1 MSYSPNPKEGYTKM
15 VNIKQDGGQHVEVYI
30 PDTRRRRSPEAEARA
45 LARSEIKE
53 QYKAAALAEEVKAI
67 KKQRNK
73 LVDNLAKVGRSPSFI
88 ADIPSASGL
97 SGTPK
102 AYVDTPTSSTT
113 TPSSTTSKSTSQL
126 GNLNYQTG
134 NLNYSAPIGP
144 LPSSSMGGFK
154 NKPYD
159 NRINYSQPIGPTQGP
174 GLGMSFN
181 RNRNYSAPIGPLP
194 SSSMGGFQDRP
205 YNPQMNYSQPIGP
218 TQGPGLG
225 MSFNRNRNYS
235 APIGP
240 APSSSMGGFQGRPFN
255 QQTNYSQP
263 IGPTQGPGL
272 GMSFNRNRNY
282 SAPIGPAPSSSMGG
296 FQGRPFNQQT
306 NYSQPIGPTQGP
318 GLGMSFNRNRNYS
331 APIGPVPGPDM
342 GGYQDRPY
350 DRQINYSQPIGP
362 RGAPNNRR
370 SSGRPSSSSGRMV
383 EYQDEPITDGNG
395 RGEIYDE
402 PHTSGQTS
410 QISGKLVPHSGGGS
424 QGSISQQDTSK
435 WTPEMLLP
443 GKTLAE
449 VEAVYKQR
457 KASAIKKGRK
467 KLARSLDRAIVIR
480 RKQFGASP
488 GKPFQAS
495 PGRTPD
501 SSPTGKTPLP
511 TDVEKNA
518 ELLLPGKTE
527 QAVRRVHAERR
538 AAALKKGNKE
548 LVARLD
554 RALPVRLQRLKSQG
568 ANVFKVSPER
578 LLPGKTLA
586 EVEAA
591 YKQRRA
597 AAGAKGRTSLVK
609 ALDRAIV
616 ERRKQFGASPG
627 KTPQTTPIKS
637 PTGKTPTPTTPER
650 NAEYLLPGKTEQAVR
665 KVHAERRAAAVKKGN
680 KELVARLDRALL
692 VRLQRL
698 KSQGANVFKIAPFRL
713 IPGDTLPEVEKAYKQ
728 RRAAAVAKG
737 RTALVQ
743 ALDRAI
749 IIQRKQIGEFEKE
762 QARLAAEDERRTK
775 DMKSR
780 GSWPGK
786 SPERPFNPDIN
797 YKKPIG
803 PMPLNPEKNAE
814 RLLPGKTEQAVRKVH
829 AERRAAAVKKG
840 NKELVARLD
849 RALPVRLQRLKSQ
862 EANVFKISPERLLP
876 GKTLPEVEAA
886 YKQRRASAVA
896 KGRTALVEALDR
908 AIVERRKRF
917 GGSSGK
923 VPQSSDKEFSPERL
937 LPGKTLAEVEAT
949 YKKRR
954 DSAVAKGRTTLVQ
967 ALDRA
972 IGIRRKQLAGSPGK
986 VPQSPG
992 KTPLPSGKEWKDV
1005 FGPVDMSNPNPRAVS
1020 EKYQSLRKK
1029 TKDEDV
1035 SKLNALFQKAI
1046 ADIKLIKRQR
1056 AAQESKSTEATKAKV
1071 EAEKTKAKSAE
1082 IKKSIDREIIST
1094 KRKIRDVSIK
1104 AKKAS
1109 ANIDRAG
1116 KEMSA
1121 ASVRR
1126 DTRKVE
1132 KLTRFSRKRQQ
1143 NLRSAQEVRGKL
1155 ITSLKGLEQKSAK
1168 VSPLMLTQGSP
1179 NPMARQSAP
1188 QQSVQQQK
1196 SSQIQAKAQS
1206 FLAEKA
1212 RAQSSQIQAKSQKF
1226 LAEKAKS
1233 VAAQTEKQ
1241 LVSKAQSAKLDQEKR
1256 QKSAK
1261 MEQEKRQQSAKAQSV
1276 KLEQEKKQ
1284 QLAKAQSAKA
1294 QSAKAQSVKLEQ
1306 AKKQQMAKAQSA
1318 KAEQAKRLQI
1328 ERARTSQK
1336 RQMSQVRPQKT
1347 MLGPKRR

>member
-1 MSYSPNPKEGYTKM
+1 MSYSQDPKEGYVKM
-15 VNIKQDGGQHVEVYI
+15 ANIKQGGGQHVEIYV

-45 LARSEIKE
+45 LARAEIKE
-53 QYKAAALAEEVKAI
+53 QYKSAALAEEVKAI

-73 LVDNLAKVGRSPSFI
+73 LVDNLAKVGKSPSFVTDT
-88 ADIPSASGL
+88 APVDGL

-102 AYVDTPTSSTT
+102 TYVDTPTSPTT
-113 TPSSTTSKSTSQL
+113 TTASTPSKSKSQV
-126 GNLNYQTG
+126 GNLDYQVG

-181 RNRNYSAPIGPLP
+181 RSRNYSAPIGPLP

-225 MSFNRNRNYS
+225 MSFNRSRNYS

-240 APSSSMGGFQGRPFN
+240 LPSSPMGGFQGRPFN

-296 FQGRPFNQQT
+296 FQGRPYNPQI

-331 APIGPVPGPDM
+331 APIGPAPGPDM
-342 GGYQDRPY
+342 GGFQDRPY
-350 DRQINYSQPIGP
+350 DQQINYSQPIGP

-370 SSGRPSSSSGRMV
+370 MSGRTPSSSGRMV
-383 EYQDEPITDGNG
+383 EYQGGDEPIDGG
-395 RGEIYDE
+395 RN
-402 PHTSGQTS
+402 Q
-410 QISGKLVPHSGGGS
+410 
-424 QGSISQQDTSK
+424 QGSYNDYLDDGERRDQPRRSGLPSSGRVVEYTDDAKTGSVSQQDTSK

-457 KASAIKKGRK
+457 KASAVKKRRS
-467 KLARSLDRAIVIR
+467 KLARALDRAIVIR
-480 RKQFGASP
+480 RKQFGAS
-488 GKPFQAS
+488 GKIPQTT

-501 SSPTGKTPLP
+501 RSPTGQTPLP

-538 AAALKKGNKE
+538 AAAVKKGNKD

-627 KTPQTTPIKS
+627 KTPQTTPVKS
-637 PTGKTPTPTTPER
+637 PTGKTPMPTTPER

-680 KELVARLDRALL
+680 KD
-692 VRLQRL
+692 
-698 KSQGANVFKIAPFRL
+698 
-713 IPGDTLPEVEKAYKQ
+713 
-728 RRAAAVAKG
+728 
-737 RTALVQ
+737 
-743 ALDRAI
+743 
-749 IIQRKQIGEFEKE
+749 
-762 QARLAAEDERRTK
+762 
-775 DMKSR
+775 
-780 GSWPGK
+780 
-786 SPERPFNPDIN
+786 
-797 YKKPIG
+797 
-803 PMPLNPEKNAE
+803 
-814 RLLPGKTEQAVRKVH
+814 
-829 AERRAAAVKKG
+829 
-840 NKELVARLD
+840 LVARLD

-862 EANVFKISPERLLP
+862 GANVFKVSPERLLP
-876 GKTLPEVEAA
+876 GGTLAEVEVT
-886 YKQRRASAVA
+886 YKQRRAAAMS
-896 KGRTALVEALDR
+896 KGRTSLVQALDR
-908 AIVERRKRF
+908 AIAVRRKQL

-923 VPQSSDKEFSPERL
+923 VPPSPGKVPPSPGKVPLPPGKDWKDVFGPVDMSNPNPRAVSEKYQALRKKTRDEDVSKLNALFQKAIVDIKLIKRQRAAQQSKTPGIPSGKPPQSTPAKPAKTPSGKSPGNVFKVAPERL
-937 LPGKTLAEVEAT
+937 IPGKTLAEVEAV
-949 YKKRR
+949 YKQRR
-954 DSAVAKGRTTLVQ
+954 ASAVVKGRTSLVQ

-972 IGIRRKQLAGSPGK
+972 IGIRRKQFGGPSGQVPSSPGK
-986 VPQSPG
+986 VPSSPS

-1005 FGPVDMSNPNPRAVS
+1005 FGPVDMSNPNPRVVS
-1020 EKYQSLRKK
+1020 EKYQALRKK

-1056 AAQESKSTEATKAKV
+1056 TAQESKSTEATKAK
-1071 EAEKTKAKSAE
+1071 AKSAE
-1082 IKKSIDREIIST
+1082 VKKSIDREIIST

-1109 ANIDRAG
+1109 ANIERAG

-1121 ASVRR
+1121 ATARR
-1126 DTRKVE
+1126 DTRKAE

-1143 NLRSAQEVRGKL
+1143 NLSSARQTRERL

-1179 NPMARQSAP
+1179 NPMTRQSAQ

-1212 RAQSSQIQAKSQKF
+1212 RAQSAKIQQSGKQMVIK
-1226 LAEKAKS
+1226 
-1233 VAAQTEKQ
+1233 AAQDKMQ
-1241 LVSKAQSAKLDQEKR
+1241 SAKAQSAKAQSAKLEQEKRQKSVLAEKARAQSAKLEQEKR

-1261 MEQEKRQQSAKAQSV
+1261 IEQDKR
-1276 KLEQEKKQ
+1276 L

-1294 QSAKAQSVKLEQ
+1294 QSAKMEQ
-1306 AKKQQMAKAQSA
+1306 IKKAQ
-1318 KAEQAKRLQI
+1318 
-1328 ERARTSQK
+1328 TSQK
-1336 RQMSQVRPQKT
+1336 RQMSQVRPQRT
-1347 MLGPKRR
+1347 MMGPRRR

>member
-15 VNIKQDGGQHVEVYI
+15 VNIKQEGGQHVEVYI

-45 LARSEIKE
+45 LARAEIKE
-53 QYKAAALAEEVKAI
+53 QYKSAALAEEVKAI

-73 LVDNLAKVGRSPSFI
+73 LVDNLAKVGRSPSFV
-88 ADIPSASGL
+88 ADIPSVDGL

-102 AYVDTPTSSTT
+102 TYVDTPTSPTITT
-113 TPSSTTSKSTSQL
+113 TSSTPSKVKSQV
-126 GNLNYQTG
+126 G

-154 NKPYD
+154 NKPYN

-205 YNPQMNYSQPIGP
+205 FNQQINYSQPIGP

-225 MSFNRNRNYS
+225 MSFNRSRNYS

-240 APSSSMGGFQGRPFN
+240 LPSPSMGGFQDRPFN

-272 GMSFNRNRNY
+272 GMSFNRSRNY
-282 SAPIGPAPSSSMGG
+282 SAPIGPLPSSSMGG
-296 FQGRPFNQQT
+296 FQDRPFNQQT

-318 GLGMSFNRNRNYS
+318 GLGMSFNRSRNYS
-331 APIGPVPGPDM
+331 APIGPAPGPDM
-342 GGYQDRPY
+342 GGFQDRPY
-350 DRQINYSQPIGP
+350 NQQINYSQPIGP

-370 SSGRPSSSSGRMV
+370 MSSRTPSSSGRMV
-383 EYQDEPITDGNG
+383 EYQDEPIADGRNRQG
-395 RGEIYDE
+395 IYNDYLNDGERRDQ
-402 PHTSGQTS
+402 PRTSGLPS
-410 QISGKLVPHSGGGS
+410 SGKIVEYQGDAKP
-424 QGSISQQDTSK
+424 GSISQQDTSK

-457 KASAIKKGRK
+457 KASAVKKGRT
-467 KLARSLDRAIVIR
+467 KLARALDRALVIR
-480 RKQFGASP
+480 RKQFGAS
-488 GKPFQAS
+488 GKIPQTT

-501 SSPTGKTPLP
+501 RSPTGQTPLP

-538 AAALKKGNKE
+538 AAAVKKGNKE

-568 ANVFKVSPER
+568 ANVFKVSPEI

-586 EVEAA
+586 EVEAG

-597 AAGAKGRTSLVK
+597 SAVSKGRTALVK

-680 KELVARLDRALL
+680 KD
-692 VRLQRL
+692 
-698 KSQGANVFKIAPFRL
+698 
-713 IPGDTLPEVEKAYKQ
+713 
-728 RRAAAVAKG
+728 
-737 RTALVQ
+737 
-743 ALDRAI
+743 
-749 IIQRKQIGEFEKE
+749 
-762 QARLAAEDERRTK
+762 
-775 DMKSR
+775 
-780 GSWPGK
+780 
-786 SPERPFNPDIN
+786 
-797 YKKPIG
+797 
-803 PMPLNPEKNAE
+803 
-814 RLLPGKTEQAVRKVH
+814 
-829 AERRAAAVKKG
+829 
-840 NKELVARLD
+840 LVARLD
-849 RALPVRLQRLKSQ
+849 RALPVRLQRLKAQ
-862 EANVFKISPERLLP
+862 GANVFKVSPERLLP
-876 GKTLPEVEAA
+876 GKTLPEVEAV
-886 YKQRRASAVA
+886 YKQRRASAVS
-896 KGRTALVEALDR
+896 KGRNA
-908 AIVERRKRF
+908 
-917 GGSSGK
+917 
-923 VPQSSDKEFSPERL
+923 
-937 LPGKTLAEVEAT
+937 
-949 YKKRR
+949 
-954 DSAVAKGRTTLVQ
+954 LVQ

-972 IGIRRKQLAGSPGK
+972 IAVRRKQLGGSPGK
-986 VPQSPG
+986 VPSSPG
-992 KTPLPSGKEWKDV
+992 KTPFPSGKEWKDV
-1005 FGPVDMSNPNPRAVS
+1005 FGPVDMANPNPRAVS
-1020 EKYQSLRKK
+1020 EKYQALRRK

-1035 SKLNALFQKAI
+1035 SKLNALFKKAI
-1046 ADIKLIKRQR
+1046 LDIKLIKRQR
-1056 AAQESKSTEATKAKV
+1056 AAQESKSAEGAKAKMEADKARV
-1071 EAEKTKAKSAE
+1071 EAEKAKAKAAE
-1082 IKKSIDREIIST
+1082 AKKSIEREIIST

-1109 ANIDRAG
+1109 ANIGRAG

-1121 ASVRR
+1121 ASARR
-1126 DTRKVE
+1126 DTRKAE
-1132 KLTRFSRKRQQ
+1132 KLTRFARKRQQ
-1143 NLRSAQEVRGKL
+1143 NLSSARQKREKL
-1155 ITSLKGLEQKSAK
+1155 ITSLKELEQKSAK
-1168 VSPLMLTQGSP
+1168 VSPLMLTQGSQ
-1179 NPMARQSAP
+1179 NQMARQSAP

-1196 SSQIQAKAQS
+1196 SSQMQAKAQS

-1241 LVSKAQSAKLDQEKR
+1241 LMSKAQSAKLDQEKR
-1256 QKSAK
+1256 QKYAK
-1261 MEQEKRQQSAKAQSV
+1261 MEQEKRQQSAKAQTV

-1284 QLAKAQSAKA
+1284 QLAKAQY
-1294 QSAKAQSVKLEQ
+1294 AKAQSVKLEQ
-1306 AKKQQMAKAQSA
+1306 AKKQQMDKAQSA

-1336 RQMSQVRPQKT
+1336 RQMSQIRPRKS

>member
-1 MSYSPNPKEGYTKM
+1 MSYSQDPKEGYTKLA
-15 VNIKQDGGQHVEVYI
+15 NIKQGGGQHVEIYV
-30 PDTRRRRSPEAEARA
+30 PDTRRKMSPEAQARA

-73 LVDNLAKVGRSPSFI
+73 LVDNLAKVGKSPSFV
-88 ADIPSASGL
+88 ADIPPVNGL

-102 AYVDTPTSSTT
+102 TYVDTPTSPTT
-113 TPSSTTSKSTSQL
+113 TTTASTPSKSKSQV
-126 GNLNYQTG
+126 GNLNYQVG

-225 MSFNRNRNYS
+225 MSFNRSRNYS

-282 SAPIGPAPSSSMGG
+282 SAPIGPAP
-296 FQGRPFNQQT
+296 
-306 NYSQPIGPTQGP
+306 
-318 GLGMSFNRNRNYS
+318 
-331 APIGPVPGPDM
+331 GPDM
-342 GGYQDRPY
+342 GGFQDRPY
-350 DRQINYSQPIGP
+350 DQQINYSQPIGP
-362 RGAPNNRR
+362 RGTPNNRR
-370 SSGRPSSSSGRMV
+370 MSSRTPSSSGRMV
-383 EYQDEPITDGNG
+383 EYQGRDEPINGGRNQQGNYNDYVDDGDQPRRSGLPSPG
-395 RGEIYDE
+395 RVAEYKDDAK
-402 PHTSGQTS
+402 P
-410 QISGKLVPHSGGGS
+410 
-424 QGSISQQDTSK
+424 GSISQQDTSK

-457 KASAIKKGRK
+457 KASAVKKGRT
-467 KLARSLDRAIVIR
+467 KLARALDRAIVIR
-480 RKQFGASP
+480 RKQFGTS
-488 GKPFQAS
+488 GKITQTT
-495 PGRTPD
+495 PGRTPGR
-501 SSPTGKTPLP
+501 SPTGQTPLP

-538 AAALKKGNKE
+538 AAAVKKGNKE

-627 KTPQTTPIKS
+627 KPPQTTPVKS
-637 PTGKTPTPTTPER
+637 PTGKTPLPSDGER
-650 NAEYLLPGKTEQAVR
+650 
-665 KVHAERRAAAVKKGN
+665 
-680 KELVARLDRALL
+680 
-692 VRLQRL
+692 
-698 KSQGANVFKIAPFRL
+698 
-713 IPGDTLPEVEKAYKQ
+713 
-728 RRAAAVAKG
+728 
-737 RTALVQ
+737 
-743 ALDRAI
+743 
-749 IIQRKQIGEFEKE
+749 
-762 QARLAAEDERRTK
+762 
-775 DMKSR
+775 
-780 GSWPGK
+780 
-786 SPERPFNPDIN
+786 
-797 YKKPIG
+797 
-803 PMPLNPEKNAE
+803 NAE

-862 EANVFKISPERLLP
+862 GSNVFKVSPERLLPGNTLPEVEAAYKQRRASAMSKGRTALVQALDRAISVRRKQLGGSPGKSPQATPVKSPTGKTPLPSDGERDAERLLPGKTEQAVRKIHAERRAAAVKKGDKELAARLDRALPVRLQRLKSQGANVFKVSPERLLP

-886 YKQRRASAVA
+886 YKQRRASAVS
-896 KGRTALVEALDR
+896 KGRTALVQALDR
-908 AIVERRKRF
+908 AIALRRKQL
-917 GGSSGK
+917 GGSPGK
-923 VPQSSDKEFSPERL
+923 SPQSTPGKSPSNLSKIPPERL
-937 LPGKTLAEVEAT
+937 IPGKNLAEVEAT
-949 YKKRR
+949 YKNRR
-954 DSAVAKGRTTLVQ
+954 ASAVAKKRIALVQ

-972 IGIRRKQLAGSPGK
+972 IGIRRKQFGGPSGKVPTSPGK
-986 VPQSPG
+986 VPSSPS

-1020 EKYQSLRKK
+1020 EKYQALRRK

-1035 SKLNALFQKAI
+1035 SKLNALFKKAI
-1046 ADIKLIKRQR
+1046 IDIKLIKRQR
-1056 AAQESKSTEATKAKV
+1056 ASQESKSAQGAKAKMEADKARV
-1071 EAEKTKAKSAE
+1071 EAEKAKAKSAE
-1082 IKKSIDREIIST
+1082 VKKSIDREIIST

-1121 ASVRR
+1121 ATARR
-1126 DTRKVE
+1126 DTRKAE
-1132 KLTRFSRKRQQ
+1132 KLTRFTRKRQQ

-1179 NPMARQSAP
+1179 NPMARQSAQ

-1212 RAQSSQIQAKSQKF
+1212 RAQSAKIEQSGKQMVIK
-1226 LAEKAKS
+1226 
-1233 VAAQTEKQ
+1233 AAQ
-1241 LVSKAQSAKLDQEKR
+1241 D
-1256 QKSAK
+1256 K
-1261 MEQEKRQQSAKAQSV
+1261 MQSAKAQSAKV
-1276 KLEQEKKQ
+1276 QSAKLEQDKRQKS
-1284 QLAKAQSAKA
+1284 AKAQSAKA
-1294 QSAKAQSVKLEQ
+1294 QSAKLEQEKRQKSAKLEQ
-1306 AKKQQMAKAQSA
+1306 DKRQKSALAEKARAQSAKLEQEKRQKSAKIEQDKRLQSAKAQSA
-1318 KAEQAKRLQI
+1318 KAQSAKMEQIKKAQ
-1328 ERARTSQK
+1328 TSQK
-1336 RQMSQVRPQKT
+1336 RQMSQARPPMKV
-1347 MLGPKRR
+1347 MRPRRR

>member
-15 VNIKQDGGQHVEVYI
+15 VNIKQEGGQHVEVYI

-45 LARSEIKE
+45 LARAEIKE
-53 QYKAAALAEEVKAI
+53 QYKSAALAEEVKAI

-73 LVDNLAKVGRSPSFI
+73 LVDNLAKVGRSPSFV
-88 ADIPSASGL
+88 ADIPSVDGL

-102 AYVDTPTSSTT
+102 TYVDTPTSPTITT
-113 TPSSTTSKSTSQL
+113 TSSTPSKVKSQV
-126 GNLNYQTG
+126 G

-154 NKPYD
+154 NKPYN

-205 YNPQMNYSQPIGP
+205 FNQQINYSQPIGP

-225 MSFNRNRNYS
+225 MSFNRSRNYS

-240 APSSSMGGFQGRPFN
+240 LPSPSMGGFQDRPFN

-272 GMSFNRNRNY
+272 GMSFNRSRNY
-282 SAPIGPAPSSSMGG
+282 SAPIGPLPSSSMGG
-296 FQGRPFNQQT
+296 FQDRPFNQQT

-318 GLGMSFNRNRNYS
+318 GLGMSFNRSRNYS
-331 APIGPVPGPDM
+331 APIGPAPGPDM
-342 GGYQDRPY
+342 GGFQDRPY
-350 DRQINYSQPIGP
+350 NQQINYSQPIGP

-370 SSGRPSSSSGRMV
+370 MSSRTPSSSGRMV
-383 EYQDEPITDGNG
+383 EYQDEPIADGRNQQG
-395 RGEIYDE
+395 IYNDYLNDGERRDQ
-402 PHTSGQTS
+402 PRTSGLPS
-410 QISGKLVPHSGGGS
+410 SGKIVEYQGDAKP
-424 QGSISQQDTSK
+424 GSISQQDTSK

-457 KASAIKKGRK
+457 KASAVKKGRT
-467 KLARSLDRAIVIR
+467 KLARALDRALVIR
-480 RKQFGASP
+480 RKQFGAS
-488 GKPFQAS
+488 GKIPQTT

-501 SSPTGKTPLP
+501 RSPTGQTPLP

-538 AAALKKGNKE
+538 AAAVKKGNKE

-568 ANVFKVSPER
+568 ANVFKVSPEI

-586 EVEAA
+586 EVEAG

-597 AAGAKGRTSLVK
+597 SAVSKGRTALVK

-680 KELVARLDRALL
+680 KDLVARLDRALPL
-692 VRLQRL
+692 RLQRL
-698 KSQGANVFKIAPFRL
+698 KSQGANVFKVSPERL
-713 IPGDTLPEVEKAYKQ
+713 LPGNTLPEVEAAYKQ
-728 RRAAAVAKG
+728 RRSSAMSKG

-749 IIQRKQIGEFEKE
+749 VVRRKQ
-762 QARLAAEDERRTK
+762 L
-775 DMKSR
+775 S
-780 GSWPGK
+780 GSPGK
-786 SPERPFNPDIN
+786 TPQTTPVKSPT
-797 YKKPIG
+797 G
-803 PMPLNPEKNAE
+803 QTPLPSDVEKNAE

-840 NKELVARLD
+840 NKDLVARLD
-849 RALPVRLQRLKSQ
+849 RALPVRLQRLKAQ
-862 EANVFKISPERLLP
+862 GANVFKVSPERLLP
-876 GKTLPEVEAA
+876 GKTLPEVEAV
-886 YKQRRASAVA
+886 YKQRRASAVS
-896 KGRTALVEALDR
+896 KGRNA
-908 AIVERRKRF
+908 
-917 GGSSGK
+917 
-923 VPQSSDKEFSPERL
+923 
-937 LPGKTLAEVEAT
+937 
-949 YKKRR
+949 
-954 DSAVAKGRTTLVQ
+954 LVQ

-972 IGIRRKQLAGSPGK
+972 IAVRRKQLGGSPGK
-986 VPQSPG
+986 VPSSPG
-992 KTPLPSGKEWKDV
+992 KTPFPSGKEWKDV
-1005 FGPVDMSNPNPRAVS
+1005 FGPVDMANPNPRAVS
-1020 EKYQSLRKK
+1020 EKYQALRRK

-1035 SKLNALFQKAI
+1035 SKLNALFKKAI
-1046 ADIKLIKRQR
+1046 LDIKLIKRQR
-1056 AAQESKSTEATKAKV
+1056 AAQESKSAEGAKAKMEADKARV
-1071 EAEKTKAKSAE
+1071 EAEKAKAKAAE
-1082 IKKSIDREIIST
+1082 AKKSIEREIIST

-1109 ANIDRAG
+1109 ANIGRAG

-1121 ASVRR
+1121 ASARR
-1126 DTRKVE
+1126 DTRKAE
-1132 KLTRFSRKRQQ
+1132 KLTRFARKRQQ
-1143 NLRSAQEVRGKL
+1143 NLSSARQKREKL
-1155 ITSLKGLEQKSAK
+1155 ITSLKELEQKSAK
-1168 VSPLMLTQGSP
+1168 VSPLMLTQGSQ
-1179 NPMARQSAP
+1179 NQMARQSAP

-1196 SSQIQAKAQS
+1196 SSQMQAKAQS

-1241 LVSKAQSAKLDQEKR
+1241 LMSKAQSAKLDQEKR
-1256 QKSAK
+1256 QKYAK
-1261 MEQEKRQQSAKAQSV
+1261 MEQEKRQQSAKAQTV

-1284 QLAKAQSAKA
+1284 QLAKAQY
-1294 QSAKAQSVKLEQ
+1294 AKAQSVKLEQ
-1306 AKKQQMAKAQSA
+1306 AKKQQMDKAQSA

-1336 RQMSQVRPQKT
+1336 RQMSQIRPRKS

>member
-1 MSYSPNPKEGYTKM
+1 MSYSQDPKEGYTKLA
-15 VNIKQDGGQHVEVYI
+15 NIKQGGGQHVEIYV
-30 PDTRRRRSPEAEARA
+30 PDTRRKRSPEAEARA
-45 LARSEIKE
+45 LARAEIKE
-53 QYKAAALAEEVKAI
+53 QYKSAALAEEVKAI

-73 LVDNLAKVGRSPSFI
+73 LVDNLAKVGKSPSFV
-88 ADIPSASGL
+88 ADIPSVDGL

-102 AYVDTPTSSTT
+102 TYVDTPTSPTT
-113 TPSSTTSKSTSQL
+113 TSASTPSKSKSQV
-126 GNLNYQTG
+126 GNLNYQVG

-181 RNRNYSAPIGPLP
+181 RNRNYSVPIGPLP

-205 YNPQMNYSQPIGP
+205 YNPQMNYSSPIGP

-225 MSFNRNRNYS
+225 MSFNRSRNYS

-331 APIGPVPGPDM
+331 APIGPAPGPDM
-342 GGYQDRPY
+342 GGFQDRPY
-350 DRQINYSQPIGP
+350 DQQINYSQPIGP

-370 SSGRPSSSSGRMV
+370 MSGRTPSSSGRMV
-383 EYQDEPITDGNG
+383 EYQGGDEPIDGG
-395 RGEIYDE
+395 RN
-402 PHTSGQTS
+402 Q
-410 QISGKLVPHSGGGS
+410 
-424 QGSISQQDTSK
+424 QGSYNDYLDDGERRDQPRRSGLPSSGRVVEYTDDAKTGSVSQQDTSK

-467 KLARSLDRAIVIR
+467 KLAIALDRAIVIR
-480 RKQFGASP
+480 RKQFGAS
-488 GKPFQAS
+488 GKIPQS
-495 PGRTPD
+495 TPGRTPD
-501 SSPTGKTPLP
+501 RSPTGQTPLP

-538 AAALKKGNKE
+538 AAAMKKGNKD

-637 PTGKTPTPTTPER
+637 PTGKTPMPTTPER

-665 KVHAERRAAAVKKGN
+665 KVHAERRAAA
-680 KELVARLDRALL
+680 A
-692 VRLQRL
+692 
-698 KSQGANVFKIAPFRL
+698 
-713 IPGDTLPEVEKAYKQ
+713 
-728 RRAAAVAKG
+728 
-737 RTALVQ
+737 
-743 ALDRAI
+743 
-749 IIQRKQIGEFEKE
+749 
-762 QARLAAEDERRTK
+762 
-775 DMKSR
+775 
-780 GSWPGK
+780 
-786 SPERPFNPDIN
+786 
-797 YKKPIG
+797 
-803 PMPLNPEKNAE
+803 
-814 RLLPGKTEQAVRKVH
+814 
-829 AERRAAAVKKG
+829 KKG

-862 EANVFKISPERLLP
+862 GANVFKVSPERLLP

-886 YKQRRASAVA
+886 YKQRRASAVS
-896 KGRTALVEALDR
+896 KGRTALIQALDR
-908 AIVERRKRF
+908 AIAVRRKQLGGSPGKTPQATPVKSPTGKTPLPSDVEKNAERLLPGKTEQAVRKIHAERRAAALRKGNKDLVARLDRALPVRLQRLKSQGANVF
-917 GGSSGK
+917 K
-923 VPQSSDKEFSPERL
+923 VSPERL
-937 LPGKTLAEVEAT
+937 LPGKTLPEVEAV
-949 YKKRR
+949 YKQRR
-954 DSAVAKGRTTLVQ
+954 SSAVSKGRTALVQ

-972 IGIRRKQLAGSPGK
+972 IAIRRKQLGGSPGK
-986 VPQSPG
+986 VPPSPG
-992 KTPLPSGKEWKDV
+992 KVPPSPSKTPLPTGKEWKDV

-1020 EKYQSLRKK
+1020 EKYQALRRK

-1035 SKLNALFQKAI
+1035 SKLNALFKKAI
-1046 ADIKLIKRQR
+1046 VDIKLIKRQR
-1056 AAQESKSTEATKAKV
+1056 AAQESKSAEGAKAKMEADKARV
-1071 EAEKTKAKSAE
+1071 EAEKAKAKTAE
-1082 IKKSIDREIIST
+1082 AKKSIEREIIST

-1116 KEMSA
+1116 KEISA
-1121 ASVRR
+1121 ATARR
-1126 DTRKVE
+1126 DTRKAE

-1143 NLRSAQEVRGKL
+1143 NLSSARQTRERL

-1212 RAQSSQIQAKSQKF
+1212 RAQSAKIQQSGKQMAIK
-1226 LAEKAKS
+1226 
-1233 VAAQTEKQ
+1233 AAQDKI
-1241 LVSKAQSAKLDQEKR
+1241 
-1256 QKSAK
+1256 
-1261 MEQEKRQQSAKAQSV
+1261 QSAKAQSAKAQSA

-1294 QSAKAQSVKLEQ
+1294 QSARIEQ
-1306 AKKQQMAKAQSA
+1306 EKKKQLAKAQSA
-1318 KAEQAKRLQI
+1318 KAQSVKMEQIKRAQ
-1328 ERARTSQK
+1328 TSQK
-1336 RQMSQVRPQKT
+1336 RQMSQARPQKV
-1347 MLGPKRR
+1347 MMRPKKR

>member
-1 MSYSPNPKEGYTKM
+1 MSYSQDPKEGYTKLA
-15 VNIKQDGGQHVEVYI
+15 NIKQGGGQHVEIYV
-30 PDTRRRRSPEAEARA
+30 PDTRRKMSPEAQARA

-73 LVDNLAKVGRSPSFI
+73 LVDNLAKVGKSPSFV
-88 ADIPSASGL
+88 ADIPPVNGL

-102 AYVDTPTSSTT
+102 TYVDTPTSPTT
-113 TPSSTTSKSTSQL
+113 TTTASTPSKSKSQV
-126 GNLNYQTG
+126 GNLNYQVG

-159 NRINYSQPIGPTQGP
+159 NRI
-174 GLGMSFN
+174 
-181 RNRNYSAPIGPLP
+181 
-194 SSSMGGFQDRP
+194 
-205 YNPQMNYSQPIGP
+205 NYSQPIGP

-282 SAPIGPAPSSSMGG
+282 SAPIGPAP
-296 FQGRPFNQQT
+296 
-306 NYSQPIGPTQGP
+306 
-318 GLGMSFNRNRNYS
+318 
-331 APIGPVPGPDM
+331 GPDM
-342 GGYQDRPY
+342 GGFQDRPY
-350 DRQINYSQPIGP
+350 DQQINYSQPIGP
-362 RGAPNNRR
+362 RGTPNNRR
-370 SSGRPSSSSGRMV
+370 MSSRTPSSSGRMV
-383 EYQDEPITDGNG
+383 EYQGRDEPINGGRNQQGNYNDYVDDGDQPRRSGLPSPG
-395 RGEIYDE
+395 RVAEYKDDAK
-402 PHTSGQTS
+402 P
-410 QISGKLVPHSGGGS
+410 
-424 QGSISQQDTSK
+424 GSISQQDTSK

-457 KASAIKKGRK
+457 KASAVKKGRT
-467 KLARSLDRAIVIR
+467 KLARALDRAIVIR
-480 RKQFGASP
+480 RKQFGTS
-488 GKPFQAS
+488 GKITQTT
-495 PGRTPD
+495 PGRTPGR
-501 SSPTGKTPLP
+501 SPTGQTPLP

-538 AAALKKGNKE
+538 AAAVKKGNKE

-627 KTPQTTPIKS
+627 KPPQTTPVKS
-637 PTGKTPTPTTPER
+637 PTGKTPLPSDGER
-650 NAEYLLPGKTEQAVR
+650 
-665 KVHAERRAAAVKKGN
+665 
-680 KELVARLDRALL
+680 
-692 VRLQRL
+692 
-698 KSQGANVFKIAPFRL
+698 
-713 IPGDTLPEVEKAYKQ
+713 
-728 RRAAAVAKG
+728 
-737 RTALVQ
+737 
-743 ALDRAI
+743 
-749 IIQRKQIGEFEKE
+749 
-762 QARLAAEDERRTK
+762 
-775 DMKSR
+775 
-780 GSWPGK
+780 
-786 SPERPFNPDIN
+786 
-797 YKKPIG
+797 
-803 PMPLNPEKNAE
+803 NAE

-862 EANVFKISPERLLP
+862 GANVFKVSPERLLP

-886 YKQRRASAVA
+886 YKQRRASAVS
-896 KGRTALVEALDR
+896 KGRTALVQALDR
-908 AIVERRKRF
+908 AIALRRKQL
-917 GGSSGK
+917 GGSPGK
-923 VPQSSDKEFSPERL
+923 SPQSTPGKSPSNLSKIPPERL
-937 LPGKTLAEVEAT
+937 IPGKNLAEVEAT
-949 YKKRR
+949 YKNRR
-954 DSAVAKGRTTLVQ
+954 ASAVAKKRIALVQ

-972 IGIRRKQLAGSPGK
+972 IGIRRKQFGGPSGKVPTSPGK
-986 VPQSPG
+986 VPSSPS

-1020 EKYQSLRKK
+1020 EKYQALRRK

-1035 SKLNALFQKAI
+1035 SKLNALFKKAI
-1046 ADIKLIKRQR
+1046 IDIKLIKRQR
-1056 AAQESKSTEATKAKV
+1056 ASQESKSAQGAKAKMEADKARV
-1071 EAEKTKAKSAE
+1071 EAEKAKAKSAE
-1082 IKKSIDREIIST
+1082 VKKSIDREIIST

-1121 ASVRR
+1121 ATARR
-1126 DTRKVE
+1126 DTRKAE
-1132 KLTRFSRKRQQ
+1132 KLTRFTRKRQQ

-1179 NPMARQSAP
+1179 NPMARQSAQ

-1212 RAQSSQIQAKSQKF
+1212 RAQSAKIEQSGKQMVIK
-1226 LAEKAKS
+1226 
-1233 VAAQTEKQ
+1233 AAQ
-1241 LVSKAQSAKLDQEKR
+1241 D
-1256 QKSAK
+1256 K
-1261 MEQEKRQQSAKAQSV
+1261 MQSAKAQSAKV
-1276 KLEQEKKQ
+1276 QSAKLEQDKRQKS
-1284 QLAKAQSAKA
+1284 AKAQSAKA
-1294 QSAKAQSVKLEQ
+1294 QSAKLEQEKRQKSAKLEQ
-1306 AKKQQMAKAQSA
+1306 DKRQKSALAEKARAQSAKLEQEKRQKSAKIEQDKRLQSAKAQSA
-1318 KAEQAKRLQI
+1318 KAQSAKMEQIKKAQ
-1328 ERARTSQK
+1328 TSQK
-1336 RQMSQVRPQKT
+1336 RQMSQARPPMKV
-1347 MLGPKRR
+1347 MRPRRR

>member
-1 MSYSPNPKEGYTKM
+1 MSYSTEQREGYTKLA
-15 VNIKQDGGQHVEVYI
+15 NIKQGGGQHVEIYV
-30 PDTRRRRSPEAEARA
+30 PDTRRKMSPEAQARA
-45 LARSEIKE
+45 LARAEIKE
-53 QYKAAALAEEVKAI
+53 QYKSAALAEEVKAI

-73 LVDNLAKVGRSPSFI
+73 LVDNLAKVGKSPSFV
-88 ADIPSASGL
+88 ADIPSVDGL

-102 AYVDTPTSSTT
+102 TYVDTPTSPTT
-113 TPSSTTSKSTSQL
+113 TTASTPSTSKSQV
-126 GNLNYQTG
+126 GNLNYQVG

-225 MSFNRNRNYS
+225 MSFNRSRNYS

-331 APIGPVPGPDM
+331 APIGPAPGPDM
-342 GGYQDRPY
+342 GGFQDRPY
-350 DRQINYSQPIGP
+350 NQQINYSQPIGP
-362 RGAPNNRR
+362 QGAPNNRR
-370 SSGRPSSSSGRMV
+370 MSGRTPSPSGRMV
-383 EYQDEPITDGNG
+383 EYQG
-395 RGEIYDE
+395 RN
-402 PHTSGQTS
+402 Q
-410 QISGKLVPHSGGGS
+410 
-424 QGSISQQDTSK
+424 QGSYNDYVDDGDQPRRSGLPSSGRVVEYKDDAKTGSVSQQDTSK

-457 KASAIKKGRK
+457 KASAVKKGRT
-467 KLARSLDRAIVIR
+467 KLARALDRAIVIR
-480 RKQFGASP
+480 RKQFGAS
-488 GKPFQAS
+488 GKIPQTT

-501 SSPTGKTPLP
+501 RSPTGQTPLP

-538 AAALKKGNKE
+538 AAAMKKGNKE

-627 KTPQTTPIKS
+627 KTPQTTPVKS
-637 PTGKTPTPTTPER
+637 PTGKTPLPSDVER
-650 NAEYLLPGKTEQAVR
+650 
-665 KVHAERRAAAVKKGN
+665 
-680 KELVARLDRALL
+680 
-692 VRLQRL
+692 
-698 KSQGANVFKIAPFRL
+698 
-713 IPGDTLPEVEKAYKQ
+713 
-728 RRAAAVAKG
+728 
-737 RTALVQ
+737 
-743 ALDRAI
+743 
-749 IIQRKQIGEFEKE
+749 
-762 QARLAAEDERRTK
+762 
-775 DMKSR
+775 
-780 GSWPGK
+780 
-786 SPERPFNPDIN
+786 
-797 YKKPIG
+797 
-803 PMPLNPEKNAE
+803 NAE

-862 EANVFKISPERLLP
+862 GANVFKVSPERLLP

-886 YKQRRASAVA
+886 YKQRRASAVS
-896 KGRTALVEALDR
+896 KGRTALVQALDR
-908 AIVERRKRF
+908 AIALRRKQL
-917 GGSSGK
+917 GGPPGKTPQATSGK
-923 VPQSSDKEFSPERL
+923 SPSNLSKIPPERL
-937 LPGKTLAEVEAT
+937 IPGKNLAEVEAT

-954 DSAVAKGRTTLVQ
+954 ASAVAKKRIALVQ

-972 IGIRRKQLAGSPGK
+972 IGIRRKQFGGPSGQVPTSPGQVPTSPGK
-986 VPQSPG
+986 VPTSPS

-1020 EKYQSLRKK
+1020 EKYQALRRR

-1035 SKLNALFQKAI
+1035 SKLNALFKKAI
-1046 ADIKLIKRQR
+1046 IDIKLIKRQR
-1056 AAQESKSTEATKAKV
+1056 AAQESKSAEGAKAKMEADKARV
-1071 EAEKTKAKSAE
+1071 EAEKAKAKSAE
-1082 IKKSIDREIIST
+1082 VKKSIDREIIST

-1109 ANIDRAG
+1109 ANIVRAG
-1116 KEMSA
+1116 KEISA
-1121 ASVRR
+1121 ATARR
-1126 DTRKVE
+1126 DTRKAE

-1143 NLRSAQEVRGKL
+1143 NLSSARQTRERL

-1188 QQSVQQQK
+1188 QQS
-1196 SSQIQAKAQS
+1196 SQVQAKAQR

-1212 RAQSSQIQAKSQKF
+1212 RAQSAKIEQSG
-1226 LAEKAKS
+1226 
-1233 VAAQTEKQ
+1233 KQ
-1241 LVSKAQSAKLDQEKR
+1241 LVIKAAQDKI
-1256 QKSAK
+1256 
-1261 MEQEKRQQSAKAQSV
+1261 QSAKAQSA
-1276 KLEQEKKQ
+1276 KIEQEKKQ
-1284 QLAKAQSAKA
+1284 QMQKAQSAKA
-1294 QSAKAQSVKLEQ
+1294 QSAKIEQ
-1306 AKKQQMAKAQSA
+1306 EKKQQMQKARSAKIEQEKKQQMQKAQSA
-1318 KAEQAKRLQI
+1318 KIEQAKRQQI

-1336 RQMSQVRPQKT
+1336 RQMSQARPQKT
-1347 MLGPKRR
+1347 MMRSKRR

>member
-45 LARSEIKE
+45 LARAEIKE
-53 QYKAAALAEEVKAI
+53 QYKSAALAEEVKAI

-73 LVDNLAKVGRSPSFI
+73 LVDNLAKVGRSPSFV
-88 ADIPSASGL
+88 ADIPSVDGL

-102 AYVDTPTSSTT
+102 TYVDTPTSPTITT
-113 TPSSTTSKSTSQL
+113 TSSTPSKVKSQI
-126 GNLNYQTG
+126 GNLNYQVG

-154 NKPYD
+154 NKPYN

-181 RNRNYSAPIGPLP
+181 RDRNYSAPIGPLP

-205 YNPQMNYSQPIGP
+205 FNQQINYSQPIGP

-225 MSFNRNRNYS
+225 MSFNRSRNYS

-240 APSSSMGGFQGRPFN
+240 LPSPSMGGFQDRPFN

-272 GMSFNRNRNY
+272 GMSFNRSRNY
-282 SAPIGPAPSSSMGG
+282 SAPIGPLPSSSMGG
-296 FQGRPFNQQT
+296 FQDRPFNQQT

-318 GLGMSFNRNRNYS
+318 GLGMSFNRSRNYS
-331 APIGPVPGPDM
+331 APIGPAPGPDM
-342 GGYQDRPY
+342 GGFQDRPY
-350 DRQINYSQPIGP
+350 NQQINYSQPIGP

-370 SSGRPSSSSGRMV
+370 VSSRTPSSSGRMV
-383 EYQDEPITDGNG
+383 EYQDEPIADGRNQQG
-395 RGEIYDE
+395 IYNDYLNDGERRDQ
-402 PHTSGQTS
+402 PRTSGLPS
-410 QISGKLVPHSGGGS
+410 SGKIVEYQGDAKP
-424 QGSISQQDTSK
+424 GSISQQDTSK

-457 KASAIKKGRK
+457 KASAVKKGRT
-467 KLARSLDRAIVIR
+467 KLARALDRALVIR
-480 RKQFGASP
+480 RKQFGAS
-488 GKPFQAS
+488 GKIPQTT

-501 SSPTGKTPLP
+501 RSPTGQKTPLP

-538 AAALKKGNKE
+538 AAAVKKGNKE

-554 RALPVRLQRLKSQG
+554 RALPARLQRLKSQG

-627 KTPQTTPIKS
+627 KSPQTTPVKS
-637 PTGKTPTPTTPER
+637 PTGKTPLPSDVEKNAERLLPGKTEQAVRKIHAERRAAAMKKGNKELVARLDRALPARLQRLKSQGANVFKVSPERLLPGNTLPEVEAAYKQRRASAVSKGRTALVQALDRAIAVRRKQLGGSPGKTPQTTPVKSPTGKTPLPTDVEK
-650 NAEYLLPGKTEQAVR
+650 NAELLLPGKTEQAVR
-665 KVHAERRAAAVKKGN
+665 KVHAERRAAA
-680 KELVARLDRALL
+680 A
-692 VRLQRL
+692 
-698 KSQGANVFKIAPFRL
+698 
-713 IPGDTLPEVEKAYKQ
+713 
-728 RRAAAVAKG
+728 
-737 RTALVQ
+737 
-743 ALDRAI
+743 
-749 IIQRKQIGEFEKE
+749 
-762 QARLAAEDERRTK
+762 
-775 DMKSR
+775 
-780 GSWPGK
+780 
-786 SPERPFNPDIN
+786 
-797 YKKPIG
+797 
-803 PMPLNPEKNAE
+803 
-814 RLLPGKTEQAVRKVH
+814 
-829 AERRAAAVKKG
+829 KKG

-862 EANVFKISPERLLP
+862 GANVFKVSPERLLP
-876 GKTLPEVEAA
+876 GKTLSDVEAV
-886 YKQRRASAVA
+886 YKQRRASAVS
-896 KGRTALVEALDR
+896 KGRTA
-908 AIVERRKRF
+908 
-917 GGSSGK
+917 
-923 VPQSSDKEFSPERL
+923 
-937 LPGKTLAEVEAT
+937 
-949 YKKRR
+949 
-954 DSAVAKGRTTLVQ
+954 LVQ

-972 IGIRRKQLAGSPGK
+972 IAVRRKQLGGSPGK
-986 VPQSPG
+986 VPPSPG
-992 KTPLPSGKEWKDV
+992 KVPPSPSKTPMPSGKEWKDV

-1020 EKYQSLRKK
+1020 EKYQALRKR

-1035 SKLNALFQKAI
+1035 SKLNALFKKAI
-1046 ADIKLIKRQR
+1046 LDIKLIKRQR
-1056 AAQESKSTEATKAKV
+1056 AAQESKSAEGAKAKMEADRARV
-1071 EAEKTKAKSAE
+1071 EAEKAKAKAAE
-1082 IKKSIDREIIST
+1082 AKKSIEREIIST

-1121 ASVRR
+1121 ASARR
-1126 DTRKVE
+1126 DTRKAE
-1132 KLTRFSRKRQQ
+1132 KLTRFARKRQQ
-1143 NLRSAQEVRGKL
+1143 NLSSARQKREKL
-1155 ITSLKGLEQKSAK
+1155 ITSLKELEQKSAK
-1168 VSPLMLTQGSP
+1168 VSPLMLTQGSQ
-1179 NPMARQSAP
+1179 NQMARQST
-1188 QQSVQQQK
+1188 QQQK

-1212 RAQSSQIQAKSQKF
+1212 RAQSAKVQQSGKQMMIK
-1226 LAEKAKS
+1226 
-1233 VAAQTEKQ
+1233 AAQEKI
-1241 LVSKAQSAKLDQEKR
+1241 
-1256 QKSAK
+1256 
-1261 MEQEKRQQSAKAQSV
+1261 QSAKAQSV
-1276 KLEQEKKQ
+1276 KLEQDKRQKSAFAEK
-1284 QLAKAQSAKA
+1284 AKAQSAKLEQEKRQKSA
-1294 QSAKAQSVKLEQ
+1294 KIEQEKRQQMQKAQSAKMEQEKRQQLAKIQSAKAQT
-1306 AKKQQMAKAQSA
+1306 AK
-1318 KAEQAKRLQI
+1318 
-1328 ERARTSQK
+1328 K
-1336 RQMSQVRPQKT
+1336 RQMSQARPQKMM
-1347 MLGPKRR
+1347 MLPRRR

>member
-1 MSYSPNPKEGYTKM
+1 MSYSQDPKEGYTKLA
-15 VNIKQDGGQHVEVYI
+15 NIKQGGGQHVEIYV
-30 PDTRRRRSPEAEARA
+30 PDTRRKMSPEAQARA

-73 LVDNLAKVGRSPSFI
+73 LVDNLAKVGKSPSFV
-88 ADIPSASGL
+88 ADIPPVDGL

-102 AYVDTPTSSTT
+102 TYVDTPTSPTT
-113 TPSSTTSKSTSQL
+113 TTTASTPSKSKSQV
-126 GNLNYQTG
+126 GNLNYQVG

-225 MSFNRNRNYS
+225 MSFNRSRNYS

-331 APIGPVPGPDM
+331 APIGPAPGPDM
-342 GGYQDRPY
+342 GGFQDRPY
-350 DRQINYSQPIGP
+350 DQQINYSQPIGP

-370 SSGRPSSSSGRMV
+370 MSGRTPSSSGRMV
-383 EYQDEPITDGNG
+383 EYQGGDEPIDGG
-395 RGEIYDE
+395 RNQQGNYNDYVDDGDQ
-402 PHTSGQTS
+402 PRRSGLPS
-410 QISGKLVPHSGGGS
+410 SGRVVEYKDDAKTGS
-424 QGSISQQDTSK
+424 VSQQDTSK

-457 KASAIKKGRK
+457 KASAVKKRRT
-467 KLARSLDRAIVIR
+467 KLARALDRAIVIR
-480 RKQFGASP
+480 RKQFGAS
-488 GKPFQAS
+488 GKIPQTT

-501 SSPTGKTPLP
+501 RSPTGQTPLP

-538 AAALKKGNKE
+538 AAAMKKGNKE

-627 KTPQTTPIKS
+627 KTPQTTPVKS
-637 PTGKTPTPTTPER
+637 PTGKTPLPSDVER
-650 NAEYLLPGKTEQAVR
+650 
-665 KVHAERRAAAVKKGN
+665 
-680 KELVARLDRALL
+680 
-692 VRLQRL
+692 
-698 KSQGANVFKIAPFRL
+698 
-713 IPGDTLPEVEKAYKQ
+713 
-728 RRAAAVAKG
+728 
-737 RTALVQ
+737 
-743 ALDRAI
+743 
-749 IIQRKQIGEFEKE
+749 
-762 QARLAAEDERRTK
+762 
-775 DMKSR
+775 
-780 GSWPGK
+780 
-786 SPERPFNPDIN
+786 
-797 YKKPIG
+797 
-803 PMPLNPEKNAE
+803 NAE

-829 AERRAAAVKKG
+829 AERRAAAAKKG

-862 EANVFKISPERLLP
+862 GANVFKVSPERLLP

-886 YKQRRASAVA
+886 YKQRRASAVS
-896 KGRTALVEALDR
+896 KGRTALVQALDR
-908 AIVERRKRF
+908 AIAVRRKQLGGSPGKSPQATPVKSPTGKTPLPSDGERDAERLLPGKTEQAVRKIHAERRAAAMKK
-917 GGSSGK
+917 G
-923 VPQSSDKEFSPERL
+923 DKELTARLDRALPVRLQRLKSQGANVFKVSPERL
-937 LPGKTLAEVEAT
+937 LPGKTLPEVEAAYKQRRASAVSKGRTALVQALDRAIAARRKQLGGSPGKTPQATPGKSPSNLSKIPPERLIPGKNLAEVEAT
-949 YKKRR
+949 YKTRR
-954 DSAVAKGRTTLVQ
+954 ASAVAKKRIALVQ

-972 IGIRRKQLAGSPGK
+972 IGIRRKQFGGPSGQVPSSPGK
-986 VPQSPG
+986 VPSSPS

-1020 EKYQSLRKK
+1020 EKYQALRRR

-1035 SKLNALFQKAI
+1035 SKLNALFKKAI
-1046 ADIKLIKRQR
+1046 IDIKLIKRQR
-1056 AAQESKSTEATKAKV
+1056 AAQESKSAEGAKAKMEADKARV
-1071 EAEKTKAKSAE
+1071 EAEKAKAKSAE
-1082 IKKSIDREIIST
+1082 VKKSIDREIIST

-1121 ASVRR
+1121 ATARR

-1168 VSPLMLTQGSP
+1168 VSPLMLTQGSQ
-1179 NPMARQSAP
+1179 NPMARQSAQ
-1188 QQSVQQQK
+1188 QQSIQQQK

-1212 RAQSSQIQAKSQKF
+1212 RAQSAKIQQSGKQMVIK
-1226 LAEKAKS
+1226 
-1233 VAAQTEKQ
+1233 AAQDKM
-1241 LVSKAQSAKLDQEKR
+1241 QS
-1256 QKSAK
+1256 
-1261 MEQEKRQQSAKAQSV
+1261 
-1276 KLEQEKKQ
+1276 
-1284 QLAKAQSAKA
+1284 AKAQSAKA
-1294 QSAKAQSVKLEQ
+1294 QSAKAQSAKAQSAKLEQ
-1306 AKKQQMAKAQSA
+1306 ERRQKSVLAEKAKAQSAKLEQEKRQKSAKIEQEKRLQLAKAQSA
-1318 KAEQAKRLQI
+1318 KAQSAKMEQIKKAQ
-1328 ERARTSQK
+1328 TSQK
-1336 RQMSQVRPQKT
+1336 RQMSQARPPMKV
-1347 MLGPKRR
+1347 MRPRRR